1 MLRLEKGQAVES
13 IVIPKGGSRG
23 NAGALVDGLNVKNS
37 RASAPCAIVRW
48 RAILSV
54 LVRKNEGRGRSLLV
68 STRRTIATSRFA
80 RGVSFGGNRI
90 HGLNA
95 PAFIMG
101 ALHPQILT
109 GGRGDGFRAYRFLEH
124 GTSYS
129 PRPALPVGKGV
140 QLLQVVLGAS
150 AMMRTL
156 SRNVSTA
163 FPSTPEPIFL
173 PVQSCHKRVEE
184 RPQVNTFADV
194 ADSAEGLFQ
203 RAQVAYRE
211 AAFLPSAAA
220 RAELRARVSDY
231 LAELIA
237 FCREVES
244 LPAGQNP
251 MEARHG

>member
-48 RAILSV
+48 RAMLCAS
-54 LVRKNEGRGRSLLV
+54 VRKSGCRLGGLRFS
-68 STRRTIATSRFA
+68 RRLIATSRYA
-80 RGVSFGGNRI
+80 RGFSFGVNRA
-90 HGLNA
+90 HGLIA
-95 PAFIMG
+95 PVPYCGLMPCGKPSGLSFPRERSAN
-101 ALHPQILT
+101 LHGVSHPL
-109 GGRGDGFRAYRFLEH
+109 GGRWGI
-124 GTSYS
+124 SYKLS
-129 PRPALPVGKGV
+129 
-140 QLLQVVLGAS
+140 LGIL

-163 FPSTPEPIFL
+163 FPSIPEPTFL

-184 RPQVNTFADV
+184 RPQVNTFTDV
-194 ADSAEGLFQ
+194 ADSAEGIFQ
-203 RAQVAYRE
+203 RAQVAYR
-211 AAFLPSAAA
+211 AVASLPSVAA
-220 RAELRARVSDY
+220 RSELRARVSDC

-244 LPAGQNP
+244 LPVGQNLT
-251 MEARHG
+251 EARHG

>member
-37 RASAPCAIVRW
+37 RAQGPCAIVRW
-48 RAILSV
+48 RAMLCAS
-54 LVRKNEGRGRSLLV
+54 VRKSGCRLGGLRFS
-68 STRRTIATSRFA
+68 RRLIATSRYA
-80 RGVSFGGNRI
+80 RGFSFGVNRA
-90 HGLNA
+90 HGLIA
-95 PAFIMG
+95 PVPYCGLMPCGKPSGLSFPRERSANPHG
-101 ALHPQILT
+101 VSHPL
-109 GGRGDGFRAYRFLEH
+109 GGRWGI
-124 GTSYS
+124 SYKLS
-129 PRPALPVGKGV
+129 
-140 QLLQVVLGAS
+140 LGIL

-163 FPSTPEPIFL
+163 FPSTPEPTFL

-194 ADSAEGLFQ
+194 ADGVEGIFQ

-211 AAFLPSAAA
+211 AAFLPSVAA
-220 RAELRARVSDY
+220 RSELRARVSDC

>member
-48 RAILSV
+48 RAMLCAS
-54 LVRKNEGRGRSLLV
+54 VRKSGCRLGGLRFS
-68 STRRTIATSRFA
+68 RRLIATSRYA
-80 RGVSFGGNRI
+80 RGFSFGVNRA
-90 HGLNA
+90 HGLIA
-95 PAFIMG
+95 PVPYCGLMPCGKPSGLSFPRERSANPHG
-101 ALHPQILT
+101 VSHPL
-109 GGRGDGFRAYRFLEH
+109 GGRWGI
-124 GTSYS
+124 SYKLS
-129 PRPALPVGKGV
+129 
-140 QLLQVVLGAS
+140 LGIL

-163 FPSTPEPIFL
+163 FPSIPEPTFL

-184 RPQVNTFADV
+184 RPQVNTFTDV
-194 ADSAEGLFQ
+194 ADSAEGIFQ
-203 RAQVAYRE
+203 RAQVAYR
-211 AAFLPSAAA
+211 AVASLPSVAA
-220 RAELRARVSDY
+220 RSELRARVSDC

-244 LPAGQNP
+244 LPVGQNLKK
-251 MEARHG
+251 ARHG

>member
-48 RAILSV
+48 RAMLCAS
-54 LVRKNEGRGRSLLV
+54 VRKSGCRLGGLRFS
-68 STRRTIATSRFA
+68 RRLIATSRYA
-80 RGVSFGGNRI
+80 RGFSFGVNRA
-90 HGLNA
+90 HGLIA
-95 PAFIMG
+95 PVPYCGLMPCGKPSGLSFPRERSANPHG
-101 ALHPQILT
+101 VSHPL
-109 GGRGDGFRAYRFLEH
+109 GGRWGI
-124 GTSYS
+124 SYKLS
-129 PRPALPVGKGV
+129 
-140 QLLQVVLGAS
+140 LGIL

-203 RAQVAYRE
+203 RAQAAYRD
-211 AAFLPSAAA
+211 AGRLPSASA
-220 RAELRARVSDY
+220 RRNFRARISEYLSD
-231 LAELIA
+231 LIA
-237 FCREVES
+237 FCREVEA
-244 LPAGQNP
+244 LPNATMTGAN
-251 MEARHG
+251 HG